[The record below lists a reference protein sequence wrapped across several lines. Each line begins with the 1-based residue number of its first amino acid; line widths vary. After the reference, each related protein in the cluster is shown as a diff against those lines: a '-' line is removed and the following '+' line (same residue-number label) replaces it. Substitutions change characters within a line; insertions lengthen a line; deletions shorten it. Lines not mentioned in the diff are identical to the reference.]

1 MSVCVDLRGVI
12 DVETELAR
20 LRKEVDRINPQA
32 EQYRRK
38 MSEVGYESKVPENVR
53 ALNSEKLRA
62 YDAELAATYD
72 AIEAFMKLRP
82 SPAAA
87 E

>member
-1 MSVCVDLRGVI
+1 M
-12 DVETELAR
+12 
-20 LRKEVDRINPQA
+20 RKEVDRISPQV

-38 MSEVGYESKVPENVR
+38 MGETGYESKVPESVR
-53 ALNSEKLRA
+53 ALNAEKLRA
-62 YDAELAATYD
+62 YDAELAATFD

-82 SPAAA
+82 SPVVA